1 MNPVPAPQRM
11 GGLGQLTWL
20 PIPLLLAVIAGL
32 WVANPRT
39 VYESQALMV
48 LLNLLFTWLACLC
61 VCILTARGFLRSGQ
75 PGLFMF
81 GCGSL
86 LWGATSLAAA
96 MLVDA
101 NVNPPVTVHNLG
113 VFGAAGCHLV
123 GMLWHGRVSRPGR
136 WLVLGYTGALLAAGL
151 IVWAVRAGATPL
163 FFVQGQGG
171 TPVRQGILLLAIGQ
185 FAWVAWQMI
194 ARFRLQVGAFYYWY
208 GLGLALVATGLTGV
222 LLLTVQGGVLGWANR
237 LTQYLGSVYLLI
249 AAGVAA
255 RDTGTCTLSLGAV
268 DEALQKLWL
277 TAADLRRHSLLRGL
291 ARYGLALAAVA
302 AGWGLRLV
310 LTAWVGPG
318 LPTYITFYPMVVVA
332 ALLAGWGP
340 GVLTTAV
347 TGISVSFWLLPPLGQ
362 FAIASPVERM
372 GLAIFTGMSLFTSA
386 FAELYRRSHA
396 KAAAYDREAALR
408 ENHERLAAFAQ
419 ASFEGI
425 VESAAGR
432 IVDCNEQ
439 LAKMLGYA
447 VAELKGMPIAALI
460 APEDLERVTANIR
473 HERESMLEHAML
485 CKDGSRILV
494 EAHGWPVSPGSVL
507 RHTAVRDVSERKQA
521 EAALRESE
529 ARFRTLADTMPQL
542 AWTANADGDIFW
554 YNSRW
559 YEDTGTTPE
568 QMEGWGWQSVHDP
581 AVLPKVLERWQNTI
595 ATGKPFDMEFPLRGA
610 DGVLRPFLT
619 RVMPL
624 RDAQGRVRQ
633 WFGTNTDIS
642 TLKEAEESYKTLFS
656 TLSEGFCVIDMV
668 FDECGKPVDYRFLE
682 INPAFAAQSGLHQAQ
697 GRLMRELAPNHE
709 AFWFEKYGEIAL
721 TGQPAR
727 FESEARALG
736 RWFEVSAFRSGGP
749 QSRKVAILFT
759 DITQRKQA
767 EQAQSAARNAALNLM
782 QDAVSARDHAVRAE
796 AALRTSEA
804 GERTRREELE
814 TLMDALPI
822 SVFIAHDAACQRMT
836 CNRAGMELL
845 RLSHGQNP
853 SRSAPAD
860 AQPEYDVVSD
870 GRRLAAPELPMQ
882 RAASTGQ
889 AVVGV
894 ESEIVFADGEKRQ
907 ILGSASPLFDAS
919 GVVRGC
925 IGTFVDI
932 TSRKRTEEKLS
943 RVNRTLLALSESNRT
958 LLLATTETQML
969 QEVCRIIVEVC
980 GHAMVWIGF
989 AEDDPAKSVRPV
1001 AAAGFE
1007 EGYLETLH
1015 VTWAHTPQG
1024 SGPTGTAIRDGQPS
1038 ECSDVLT
1045 DPQLA
1050 PWRAEALKRG
1060 YASSLALP
1068 LLDDGKAFGAVTV
1081 YSRRVNGFSA
1091 DEVKLL
1097 SDLASDLGRGIT
1109 TLRLR
1114 EAHQQAE
1121 AALRESE
1128 ARFRSIF
1135 HHSATPMAVKLPD
1148 GHFLQVNQA
1157 YCEMLGYPEA
1167 QVLCASAESFTY
1179 PDDAYAAEAMLQL
1192 VAGNITAI
1200 RAEKRY
1206 RHQRGHPVWCDTSV
1220 SVVSNADGSVAYVIV
1235 QAHDITARK
1244 EAEENILKLNQKLET
1259 RVLERTVELHD
1270 TVKELKAEIAER
1282 QRLEREILE
1291 ISEREQCR
1299 LGQDLHDGL
1308 GQELAGI
1315 AILGDVHAKRL
1326 QAEAHPLGDDAA
1338 KLAAYTRATID
1349 SARRLAKGLY
1359 PIELSRYGLLLALQD
1374 LAAQTSARSGICCE
1388 LRQSGEA
1395 PALEPSAEIHI
1406 YRIVQECISNAVK
1419 HASPSHITIEALACD
1434 EWCVFA
1440 VTDDGVGF
1448 DNAAVHAGMG
1458 LYLMKYRAR
1467 VIGAEI
1473 VMDRPSEGG
1482 CRICCQLPIGKPRR
1496 KVRKSPT

>member
-1 MNPVPAPQRM
+1 MAVRSSTELTLLAENAELRARLEEAEEALRAIRSGEVDALVIDAASGPRVFTLQGLDAESNRLRGEMLAQVSDVVIAVDGKQRVTFLNAAAAILYGVTSSEALGRPLAEIFNTLWTNPGDEAVAAAALHQTGHWRGENRHVKRSGETIDVESSVTRLPTENGTPA
-11 GGLGQLTWL
+11 GE
-20 PIPLLLAVIAGL
+20 LAVIRDITGYK
-32 WVANPRT
+32 RT
-39 VYESQALMV
+39 
-48 LLNLLFTWLACLC
+48 
-61 VCILTARGFLRSGQ
+61 
-75 PGLFMF
+75 
-81 GCGSL
+81 
-86 LWGATSLAAA
+86 
-96 MLVDA
+96 
-101 NVNPPVTVHNLG
+101 
-113 VFGAAGCHLV
+113 
-123 GMLWHGRVSRPGR
+123 
-136 WLVLGYTGALLAAGL
+136 
-151 IVWAVRAGATPL
+151 
-163 FFVQGQGG
+163 
-171 TPVRQGILLLAIGQ
+171 
-185 FAWVAWQMI
+185 
-194 ARFRLQVGAFYYWY
+194 
-208 GLGLALVATGLTGV
+208 
-222 LLLTVQGGVLGWANR
+222 
-237 LTQYLGSVYLLI
+237 
-249 AAGVAA
+249 
-255 RDTGTCTLSLGAV
+255 
-268 DEALQKLWL
+268 
-277 TAADLRRHSLLRGL
+277 
-291 ARYGLALAAVA
+291 
-302 AGWGLRLV
+302 
-310 LTAWVGPG
+310 
-318 LPTYITFYPMVVVA
+318 
-332 ALLAGWGP
+332 
-340 GVLTTAV
+340 
-347 TGISVSFWLLPPLGQ
+347 
-362 FAIASPVERM
+362 
-372 GLAIFTGMSLFTSA
+372 
-386 FAELYRRSHA
+386 
-396 KAAAYDREAALR
+396 
-408 ENHERLAAFAQ
+408 
-419 ASFEGI
+419 
-425 VESAAGR
+425 
-432 IVDCNEQ
+432 EQ
-439 LAKMLGYA
+439 
-447 VAELKGMPIAALI
+447 I
-460 APEDLERVTANIR
+460 
-473 HERESMLEHAML
+473 
-485 CKDGSRILV
+485 
-494 EAHGWPVSPGSVL
+494 
-507 RHTAVRDVSERKQA
+507 
-521 EAALRESE
+521 LRESE
-529 ARFRTLADTMPQL
+529 ARFRSLFENALDAMFLTLPEGRVAAANPAACAMFGMSEVELCRVGRNGITNHADPRHAAAIAERARAGKL
-542 AWTANADGDIFW
+542 NAEVTFIRKDGSIFPA
-554 YNSRW
+554 
-559 YEDTGTTPE
+559 EV
-568 QMEGWGWQSVHDP
+568 QSV
-581 AVLPKVLERWQNTI
+581 VLGNGGQQDFV
-595 ATGKPFDMEFPLRGA
+595 
-610 DGVLRPFLT
+610 
-619 RVMPL
+619 
-624 RDAQGRVRQ
+624 
-633 WFGTNTDIS
+633 
-642 TLKEAEESYKTLFS
+642 
-656 TLSEGFCVIDMV
+656 VI
-668 FDECGKPVDYRFLE
+668 R
-682 INPAFAAQSGLHQAQ
+682 
-697 GRLMRELAPNHE
+697 
-709 AFWFEKYGEIAL
+709 
-721 TGQPAR
+721 
-727 FESEARALG
+727 
-736 RWFEVSAFRSGGP
+736 
-749 QSRKVAILFT
+749 

-767 EQAQSAARNAALNLM
+767 EQAQSEARLAALNLM
-782 QDAVSARDHAVRAE
+782 QDAVSARHQAERAE
-796 AALRTSEA
+796 AALRISEVS
-804 GERTRREELE
+804 ERTRREELE
-814 TLMDALPI
+814 TLMEALPI